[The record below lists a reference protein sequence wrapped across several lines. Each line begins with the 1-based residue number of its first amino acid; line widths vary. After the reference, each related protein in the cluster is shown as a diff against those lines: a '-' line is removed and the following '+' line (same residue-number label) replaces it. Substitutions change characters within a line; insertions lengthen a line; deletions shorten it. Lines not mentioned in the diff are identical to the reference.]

1 MKARHSSLS
10 LFAACLLISAQA
22 GAATFGL
29 DTAGGEPLY
38 QSPLPID
45 VYNYSRHNDLLD
57 ISILNAAGETVPHA
71 LLPGAPMRPLASMI
85 KTIRLPVFTVQ
96 TRAPATADDLRL
108 ALEKSNEKT
117 TISITRTSNDKD
129 IKTIFLLDAGEKH
142 DAIQKLT
149 LDWAGS
155 DGKLMEVE
163 LLASDD
169 LNNWTSIGHATLL
182 KITNTAGTVLQDN
195 VVPDSPSK
203 ARYLQLRTINEAED
217 FNLAGVDAQ
226 MASYAIVTPPKL
238 LWQKLQ
244 FTGRTQDNQ
253 HTNIEF
259 EAAGHYPAESVRV
272 GLPDDNTIT
281 TVKINVRNKVSESWR
296 YLAEA
301 SIYRLIQ
308 QKKTL
313 SNPDIALPLT
323 TARYWQL
330 QFNTDS
336 GGIGVANPE
345 LSLGW
350 PTQTIVWNAR
360 GSAPFTMQV
369 GEPATTGSNRIRIDT
384 LIPGYKTEK
393 IQPLPIAT
401 IKFEAGHAASTS
413 IPANNTWSTPADNKR
428 WWLWGGLLLGILAL
442 AGMALSLLKSGSASS
457 PPDQS

>member
-1 MKARHSSLS
+1 MKARHSRLS

-22 GAATFGL
+22 WATTFRL

-38 QSPLPID
+38 QSPLPVE
-45 VYNYSRHNDLLD
+45 VYNYSRNNDLHD
-57 ISILNAAGETVPHA
+57 ISILNAAGETVPYA
-71 LLPGAPMRPLASMI
+71 LLPSAPMRPLASMVR
-85 KTIRLPVFTVQ
+85 TVRLPVFTVQ
-96 TRAPATADDLRL
+96 TKAPATADDLRL
-108 ALEKSNEKT
+108 ALKESNDTT
-117 TISITRTSNDKD
+117 TISITRKADDKD
-129 IKTIFLLDAGEKH
+129 VRTLFLLDAGEKH

-169 LNNWTSIGHATLL
+169 LNSWTNIGNATLL
-182 KITNTAGTVLQDN
+182 KITNTAGAVLQDSI
-195 VVPDSPSK
+195 VPNSPSK
-203 ARYLQLRTINEAED
+203 ARYLQLRTVNEVEG
-217 FNLAGVDAQ
+217 FNLTSVEAQ
-226 MASYAIVTPPKL
+226 MASYSIVTPKL

-244 FTGRTQDNQ
+244 FIGRTQNNQ

-296 YLAEA
+296 NLAEA
-301 SIYRLIQ
+301 SIYRLVQ

-313 SNPDIALPLT
+313 SNPDIVLPLT

-336 GGIGVANPE
+336 GGIGAASPT

-369 GEPATTGSNRIRIDT
+369 GEAATTSSNRIRIET
-384 LIPGYKTEK
+384 LIPDYKAEK
-393 IQPLPIAT
+393 IQQLPVTT
-401 IKFEAGHAASTS
+401 IQFEAAQTAATS
-413 IPANNTWSTPADNKR
+413 IPVNNTWSTPADNKR
-428 WWLWGGLLLGILAL
+428 WWLWGGLLLGILVL
-442 AGMALSLLKSGSASS
+442 AGMALSLLKSGTASS
-457 PPDQS
+457 SDQS